1 MEVALLGPLEIRVD
15 GRIIPVTAPKERAVV
30 SVLALRDGGV
40 VTSRELIAALWGE
53 EPPRSA
59 AKALQTY
66 VSNLRRILP
75 ENSIVTASGGYS
87 LVTDGVDTVHFDALA
102 VTGRRRLAEGDNP
115 AAVEALREALGL
127 WRGQGFTELTESPFG
142 APWATRLQELRREC
156 EEDLVDARLAASD
169 ERPPVAELEMAVA
182 AEPLRERR
190 WAQLMLALY
199 RDGRQADAL
208 RTFERLRTLLAEEI
222 GIDPSAELRAL
233 EAAILVQD
241 PSLLQTPAAVRPLGG
256 TGHQAMTTEAP
267 VGRADLPDP
276 GRKDRSPIWRSDAH
290 RIRPS
295 CFSPTSSTRPR
306 SPMPCN
312 QISPTGSVAN
322 ISRFCGKRSAAA
334 TDASSKTSAM
344 VEWPYLP
351 VPPRRFCVPS
361 LSKEH
366 SSTWLQI
373 YEFGQRSG
381 SEYLPAKWPQR
392 KATTSAIR

>member
-1 MEVALLGPLEIRVD
+1 MVVKQTTFLPTRGVRPPHQTSTWLTEPSHGGWPDRAARPRQTAWSSRATPLKPGHLQPLSCGPMEVALLGPLEIRVG

-75 ENSIVTASGGYS
+75 ENSIVTASGGYA

-115 AAVEALREALGL
+115 AAVEVLREALGL

-142 APWATRLQELRREC
+142 APWATRLQELRRAC
-156 EEDLVDARLAASD
+156 EEDLVDARLAAGD

-241 PSLLQTPAAVRPLGG
+241 PSLLQTPARGQAGRRYWAPSDDDRG
-256 TGHQAMTTEAP
+256 TR
-267 VGRADLPDP
+267 RAA
-276 GRKDRSPIWRSDAH
+276 GSP
-290 RIRPS
+290 
-295 CFSPTSSTRPR
+295 
-306 SPMPCN
+306 
-312 QISPTGSVAN
+312 
-322 ISRFCGKRSAAA
+322 
-334 TDASSKTSAM
+334 
-344 VEWPYLP
+344 
-351 VPPRRFCVPS
+351 
-361 LSKEH
+361 
-366 SSTWLQI
+366 
-373 YEFGQRSG
+373 
-381 SEYLPAKWPQR
+381 
-392 KATTSAIR
+392 